1 MTNLEAK
8 QEAIKKAYGDNNEIY
23 EKSLTKN
30 GWLNVEYDIY
40 ENADRFYF
48 DFLRHELN
56 ADEYEYFIRPKSLSG
71 IDDNNGWIRIESEDD
86 LPKVQD
92 SFYVC
97 FKNGEIIQRYFI
109 PNNKHSKEDWRNIT
123 HWQPIEKPLKPLY

>member
-8 QEAIKKAYGDNNEIY
+8 QEAIKKAYGDNHEIY

-30 GWLNVEYDIY
+30 GWLKVEYDIY

-56 ADEYEYFIRPKSLSG
+56 ADEYEYFIRPKSLSA

-86 LPKVQD
+86 LPKE
-92 SFYVC
+92 SFNYWIFQSDLRAVTMKD
-97 FKNGEIIQRYFI
+97 FYD
-109 PNNKHSKEDWRNIT
+109 NKKYYGVKAT
-123 HWQPIEKPLKPLY
+123 HYQPIEKPLKPLY

>member
-1 MTNLEAK
+1 MTNKEAK
-8 QEAIKKAYGDNNEIY
+8 QEAIKKAYGDNHEIY

-30 GWLNVEYDIY
+30 GWLKVEYDIY

-71 IDDNNGWIRIESEDD
+71 IDDNNGWIRIESEDE
-86 LPKVQD
+86 LPKESCNYWIFQSDLRAVTMKD
-92 SFYVC
+92 FYD
-97 FKNGEIIQRYFI
+97 
-109 PNNKHSKEDWRNIT
+109 NKKYYGVKAT
-123 HWQPIEKPLKPLY
+123 HYRPIVKPLKPLY